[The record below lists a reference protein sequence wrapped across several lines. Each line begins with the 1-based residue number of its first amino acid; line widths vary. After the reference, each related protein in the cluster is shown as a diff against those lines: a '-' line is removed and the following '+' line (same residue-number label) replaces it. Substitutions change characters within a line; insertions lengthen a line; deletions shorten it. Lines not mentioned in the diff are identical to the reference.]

1 MRLPDIERGDS
12 LRSRTLIR
20 IISAV
25 SGIRLPDAARVAF
38 YHRGFVGPTFG
49 AWTQAVMRGPS
60 EWSVGERELMAA
72 MVAHWNSCTFCVGA
86 HRAIAVRGIDR
97 ETVNACLT
105 EYRTAPIPERLR
117 GTLSFLETM
126 TCEPD
131 RLDAS
136 HARAAFDAGTSHAQL
151 VDAAAVAA
159 IFNIVTRYAD
169 ALDFTIPTEEE
180 FDRGAGMMLRRGYG
194 RPVRTHRG

>member
-1 MRLPDIERGDS
+1 MRLPDVERGDT

-38 YHRGFVGPTFG
+38 YHKGFVGPMFG
-49 AWTQAVMRGPS
+49 AWTQAAMRGPS
-60 EWSVGERELMAA
+60 EWSIGERELMAA
-72 MVAHWNSCTFCVGA
+72 MVAHWNSCTFCIGA
-86 HRAIAVRGIDR
+86 HRAIAVRGTDPQ
-97 ETVNACLT
+97 TVNACLAD
-105 EYRTAPIPERLR
+105 YRTAPIPERLR
-117 GTLSFLETM
+117 ATLSFLETM
-126 TCEPD
+126 TREPD
-131 RLDAS
+131 KLDAT
-136 HARAAFDAGTSHAQL
+136 HAQAAFSAGTSQAQL

-180 FDRGAGMMLRRGYG
+180 FDKAAGMMLKRGYS
-194 RPVRTHRG
+194 